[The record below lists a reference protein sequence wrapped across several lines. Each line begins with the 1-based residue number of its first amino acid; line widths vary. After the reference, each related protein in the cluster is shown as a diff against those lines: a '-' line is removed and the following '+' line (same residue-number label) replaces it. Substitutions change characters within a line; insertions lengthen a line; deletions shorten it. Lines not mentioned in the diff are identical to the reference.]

1 MDTHRKIQD
10 QRERSLSLLIKAVCK
25 SSHSHGFPMC
35 PKSQAG
41 KARARSWC
49 PPRQGAHYKK
59 RTLNLEIHHFYSKQK
74 QVGSLGKDLISTLK
88 FAHLETE
95 SRPDVWVRKRQT
107 FLARTYRTFRTIGNE
122 WCLPLLLP
130 QMTPDVWDSRLCPT
144 DDLYAPVSC
153 PWSCSTCS
161 TALKHFPPR
170 KASFCTDL
178 YRDPFPQWS
187 LPIHPARRCFS
198 CILMWA

>member
-41 KARARSWC
+41 KARAHSWC
-49 PPRQGAHYKK
+49 PPRQGAHYRK

-95 SRPDVWVRKRQT
+95 SHSDVWVRKRQT
-107 FLARTYRTFRTIGNE
+107 FLARTYRTFRTIGNGVSHHSCPK
-122 WCLPLLLP
+122 WRQMRGTPGSVLQMICMLLCPALGHAQLVLLP
-130 QMTPDVWDSRLCPT
+130 
-144 DDLYAPVSC
+144 
-153 PWSCSTCS
+153 
-161 TALKHFPPR
+161 
-170 KASFCTDL
+170 
-178 YRDPFPQWS
+178 
-187 LPIHPARRCFS
+187 
-198 CILMWA
+198 